1 MKTAHFEP
9 DTLIEID
16 DTLGGFR
23 KLAIVTGSGD
33 GYIDLI
39 DEDAPAFPTYEALSP
54 VAIGNSLSWGLEL
67 IDQDAEQAREFIALQ
82 RHLMAAGI
90 DSLTYN
96 RALFWAYQT
105 RALGFAEALRAGREA
120 TDRVQQSRLQ
130 MDRLIRRG
138 RAAHLRLV

>member
-39 DEDAPAFPTYEALSP
+39 DEDAPAFPAYKALSP
-54 VAIGNSLSWGLEL
+54 MTVGNSLSWGLEL
-67 IDQDAEQAREFIALQ
+67 IDQDEHQARAFIALQ
-82 RHLMAAGI
+82 GRLMAAGI
-90 DSLTYN
+90 DSLTYT
-96 RALFWAYQT
+96 RALYWAYQR
-105 RALGFAEALRAGREA
+105 RAFGFAEALAAGQAA
-120 TDRVQQSRLQ
+120 TDQVRQSRQVLDQ
-130 MDRLIRRG
+130 LVNRG
-138 RAAHLRLV
+138 RRAHLRLV

>member
-67 IDQDAEQAREFIALQ
+67 IDQDADQAREFIALQ
-82 RHLMAAGI
+82 PRLMAAGI

-105 RALGFAEALRAGREA
+105 RAFGFAETLQAGREA
-120 TDRVQQSRLQ
+120 TDQVQQSRLQ